1 MSMAPPQANA
11 KTVQYRRTH
20 NLLLGTRLISQRG
33 TPSPFTLILDSLEQS
48 STPLIE
54 EYISRAKSLR
64 VGVTYVSFTT
74 LRPPKDVNK
83 VIKARGKSLDALQ
96 KELITATT
104 TTTSSAGGQQQQPD
118 PSKVQNMI
126 IIDST
131 NHLISLS
138 SAGEAGSKT
147 NMSLSFFLS
156 SILAP
161 SVTVIAAYHT
171 DVPRISQSHTGVNA
185 YTPDP
190 LDLLKYLCTTL
201 VTVYSPGHIFAQ
213 KRALDKSLPP
223 PNFGLEE
230 GTEGSLASLGSNT
243 GWCETCGTNEKSRGL
258 IYELEH
264 RRMSGR
270 AMSEWFFLLCHA
282 PSKKSKERLILLEDH
297 PAYNPTIELPTSKN
311 EGAVED
317 SDLTFSLGLTAKQKS
332 DREGVV
338 LPYFDAQSEEGGTGG
353 RILYVPGRE
362 DDWDDEEDEI

>member
-1 MSMAPPQANA
+1 MAPPQANA

-20 NLLLGTRLISQRG
+20 NLLLGTRLLSQRG

-48 STPLIE
+48 SAPLVE
-54 EYISRAKSLR
+54 EYISRAKLLR
-64 VGVTYVSFTT
+64 VNIIYISFTT
-74 LRPPKDVNK
+74 LRPPKNVTK
-83 VIKARGKSLDALQ
+83 IIKARGKSLDSLQ
-96 KELITATT
+96 RELITATT
-104 TTTSSAGGQQQQPD
+104 PVAGGGQPD
-118 PSKVQNMI
+118 PTKVQNMI

-131 NHLISLS
+131 NHLVSISS
-138 SAGEAGSKT
+138 EEVVVGGGTKT
-147 NMSLSFFLS
+147 NMSLSYFLS

-161 SVTVIAAYHT
+161 SVTIIATYHT
-171 DVPRISQSHTGVNA
+171 DIPRIRTSTNNA
-185 YTPDP
+185 YNPDP

-201 VTVYSPGHIFAQ
+201 ITVYSPSHIFSQ

-223 PNFGLEE
+223 PSFGLDE
-230 GTEGSLASLGSNT
+230 GVEGSLTSLGSNT
-243 GWCETCGTNEKSRGL
+243 GWCETCGINEKSRGL

-264 RRMSGR
+264 RRVSGR

-297 PAYNPTIELPTSKN
+297 PAYNPTIVEAPSSGN
-311 EGAVED
+311 GSGGAVED

>member
-1 MSMAPPQANA
+1 MAPPQANA

-20 NLLLGTRLISQRG
+20 NLLLGTRLLSQRG

-48 STPLIE
+48 SAPLVE
-54 EYISRAKSLR
+54 EYIARAKQLR
-64 VGVTYVSFTT
+64 VSIIYVSFTT
-74 LRPPKDVNK
+74 LRPPKDVTK
-83 VIKARGKSLDALQ
+83 VIKARGKSLDVLQ
-96 KELITATT
+96 KELVAATT
-104 TTTSSAGGQQQQPD
+104 PASGQPD
-118 PSKVQNMI
+118 PSKVSSMV

-131 NHLISLS
+131 NHLVSISS
-138 SAGEAGSKT
+138 EGEGGGARKPT
-147 NMSLSFFLS
+147 MSLSIFLS

-161 SVTVIAAYHT
+161 SVTVIATYHT
-171 DVPRISQSHTGVNA
+171 DIPRISSPNTAAGNA
-185 YTPDP
+185 YAPNP
-190 LDLLKYLCTTL
+190 LELLKYLCTTL
-201 VTVYSPGHIFAQ
+201 ITVYSPSHTFTQ

-223 PNFGLEE
+223 PNFGLDE
-230 GTEGSLASLGSNT
+230 GVEGSLTSLGSNT
-243 GWCETCGTNEKSRGL
+243 GWCETCGVNEKSRGL

-297 PAYNPTIELPTSKN
+297 PAYNPTIVEVPSAN
-311 EGAVED
+311 GGGGSVED
-317 SDLTFSLGLTAKQKS
+317 NDLTFSLGLTAKQKS
-332 DREGVV
+332 DRDGVV